1 MSPSDIR
8 HRQAYMPSL
17 IDRLLDNAPQRQ
29 TEHPDA
35 YAPNAERMH
44 RIIERD
50 LSLLL
55 NTTSLDDE
63 LDATRH
69 AAVAESVV
77 NYGIAPLSGSYLTN
91 RNWEAVEKM
100 VRTAIVRFEPRLIPE
115 SLRIRPLRSTDPIR
129 YNQLIFEIDGLMHWS
144 PYPLEFRI
152 QSAFDIE
159 MNHVPLDMDSR
170 REH

>member
-1 MSPSDIR
+1 MSTSDIR
-8 HRQAYMPSL
+8 HRQTYLPSL
-17 IDRLLDNAPQRQ
+17 IDRLLDDAPHRQ

-55 NTTSLDDE
+55 NTTSLSDE
-63 LDATRH
+63 LDETRH
-69 AAVAESVV
+69 TAVVSSVV

-91 RNWEAVEKM
+91 RSWENVEQM
-100 VRTAIVRFEPRLIPE
+100 VRAAIRRFEPRLI
-115 SLRIRPLRSTDPIR
+115 SDSMRIRPLDDKDPIR

-159 MNHVPLDMDSR
+159 TNEVTFDTDFR
-170 REH
+170 GEH

>member
-1 MSPSDIR
+1 MSTSDIR
-8 HRQAYMPSL
+8 HRQAYLPSL
-17 IDRLLDNAPQRQ
+17 IDRLLDDAPHRR

-55 NTTSLDDE
+55 NTTSLSDE
-63 LDATRH
+63 LDESRYQ
-69 AAVAESVV
+69 AVARSVV
-77 NYGIAPLSGSYLTN
+77 NYGIAPLSGSYLTD
-91 RNWEAVEKM
+91 RSWERVKQVVRAAVE
-100 VRTAIVRFEPRLIPE
+100 RFEPRLISN
-115 SLRIRPLRSTDPIR
+115 SLHLRPLHSKDPVR

-159 MNHVPLDMDSR
+159 TNQVTFDTNFR
-170 REH
+170 GEH

>member
-1 MSPSDIR
+1 MSTSDIR
-8 HRQAYMPSL
+8 HRQAYLPSL
-17 IDRLLDNAPQRQ
+17 IDRLLDDAPHRQ
-29 TEHPDA
+29 TEHPGA

-63 LDATRH
+63 LDETRH
-69 AAVAESVV
+69 QAVASSVV
-77 NYGIAPLSGSYLTN
+77 NYGIAPLAESYLTH
-91 RNWEAVEKM
+91 RSWEGVEKV
-100 VRTAIVRFEPRLIPE
+100 VRAAIERFEPRLISD
-115 SLRIRPLRSTDPIR
+115 SLRLRPLHGNDPVR
-129 YNQLIFEIDGLMHWS
+129 YNQLVFEIDGLMHWS

-159 MNHVPLDMDSR
+159 TNQVTFDGDFR
-170 REH
+170 GER